1 MGHMACETKWE
12 EGMRFQST
20 IRSHHLIMD
29 AAQDFGGT
37 NQGPT
42 PKELLLSSIT
52 GCSGMDVISLL
63 KKMRQP
69 VTEFKME
76 AKTHTTEGH
85 PSVLAEV
92 HVIYSITAGP
102 EAEAE
107 KVIKSVTASM
117 TKYCGVSAMI
127 AEICPI
133 HYTVVLNGKEI
144 HKDQAKFEIPGF

>member
-1 MGHMACETKWE
+1 MGHMACETKWI
-12 EGMRFQST
+12 EGMRFESN
-20 IRSHHLIMD
+20 IRGHQLTLD
-29 AAQDFGGT
+29 AAKESGGT

-69 VTEFKME
+69 VTAFQMQS
-76 AKTHTTEGH
+76 KTHTTEGH
-85 PSVLAEV
+85 PAVLAEV
-92 HVIYSITAGP
+92 HVTFSVTAG
-102 EAEAE
+102 EGAEPE
-107 KVIKSVTASM
+107 KVIKAVTSSM

-133 HYTVVLNGKEI
+133 YYSVELNGKEI
-144 HKDQAKFEIPGF
+144 YKDQAKFQIPGF